1 MLISTDCS
9 YPSNADTHKKPP
21 DDHFT
26 NSVVTREAHST
37 TLGALGQ
44 DTSTENCFHYQ
55 SHGQVTVSAFSHD
68 SADLAHHLAPP
79 QIGHRPHR
87 PWICTKACQLD
98 PKMTLSWE
106 KATLLEEGH
115 SEWKRLPLW
124 RRDTLREK
132 GSSYRRE
139 KSGK

>member
-44 DTSTENCFHYQ
+44 DTSREYCVHYQ
-55 SHGQVTVSAFSHD
+55 SQGQVAVSSLSHN
-68 SADLAHHLAPP
+68 SADLAHLAPP
-79 QIGHRPHR
+79 QIVHRPHR
-87 PWICTKACQLD
+87 PWI
-98 PKMTLSWE
+98 
-106 KATLLEEGH
+106 
-115 SEWKRLPLW
+115 
-124 RRDTLREK
+124 
-132 GSSYRRE
+132 
-139 KSGK
+139 

>member
-44 DTSTENCFHYQ
+44 DTSREQSVHYQ
-55 SHGQVTVSAFSHD
+55 SQGQVAASSISHN
-68 SADLAHHLAPP
+68 SADLADLAPP
-79 QIGHRPHR
+79 HMVHRPHR
-87 PWICTKACQLD
+87 PWI
-98 PKMTLSWE
+98 
-106 KATLLEEGH
+106 
-115 SEWKRLPLW
+115 
-124 RRDTLREK
+124 
-132 GSSYRRE
+132 
-139 KSGK
+139 